1 MTGANCTLNNNEKG
15 RWGMFPEGVTS
26 ASLIIVILVAAAV
39 GAGVGG
45 LLEGVVTNMVWLA
58 IIAGFVATIVAG
70 IVRNELIH
78 HISGAG
84 PDTFKVPGV
93 VITFAVIASLA
104 GSLSAHEIIDDYPS
118 YYNGIWTG
126 TLAGI
131 FSSVLMAMLMI
142 TFYLHPRRQS

>member
-1 MTGANCTLNNNEKG
+1 
-15 RWGMFPEGVTS
+15 MFPEGVTS

-93 VITFAVIASLA
+93 VLTFTVIASLA
-104 GSLSAHEIIDDYPS
+104 GSLSAHEIIDGYPS
-118 YYNGIWTG
+118 YYSGIWTG